1 MARIIENVIDV
12 IKLDREV
19 KKILIVEDE
28 TRLAAL
34 LVAGLKENGMDAEA
48 VHDGYLGREMVLKNK
63 YDLVILDINLPLIN
77 GYDLCKEI
85 RKFDNNIPVIM
96 LTAMA
101 SPHNKLAGFD
111 AGADDYLTKP
121 FEFDELLA
129 RIRVILKRT
138 AYIEKKEQNIIKI
151 ADLVIN
157 KTNKTVSRQGH
168 MIELTAKE
176 YTLLELL
183 ASSPGEVFSRAD
195 ISDKI
200 WNLNFDTGTNYV
212 DVYINYLRKKI
223 DRDFDEKLIHTRVG
237 MGYYVKA
244 QNEEN

>member
-1 MARIIENVIDV
+1 
-12 IKLDREV
+12 
-19 KKILIVEDE
+19 
-28 TRLAAL
+28 
-34 LVAGLKENGMDAEA
+34 MDAEA

-63 YDLVILDINLPLIN
+63 YDLIILDINLPLIN

-157 KTNKTVSRQGH
+157 KTSKTVSRQGH
-168 MIELTAKE
+168 VIELTAKE

-183 ASSPGEVFSRAD
+183 AGSPGEVFSRAD

-237 MGYYVKA
+237 MGYYVKS
-244 QNEEN
+244 QNEES

>member
-1 MARIIENVIDV
+1 MHP
-12 IKLDREV
+12 

-28 TRLAAL
+28 ARLAGL
-34 LVAGLKENGMDAEA
+34 LVAGLQENGMEAEA
-48 VHDGYLGREMVLKNK
+48 VHDGYLGKEMVLKNK
-63 YDLVILDINLPLIN
+63 YDLIILDINLPLIN

-101 SPHNKLAGFD
+101 TPHNKLAGFD
-111 AGADDYLTKP
+111 AGADDYITKP
-121 FEFDELLA
+121 FDFDELLA
-129 RIRVILKRT
+129 RIRVIFKRT
-138 AYIEKKEQNIIKI
+138 SFMEKKETSLIKI

-157 KTNKTVSRQGH
+157 KSSKTVSRQGQI
-168 MIELTAKE
+168 IELTAKE

-183 ASSPGEVFSRAD
+183 AGSPGEVFSRAE

-223 DRDFDEKLIHTRVG
+223 DKEFDQKLIHTRVG
-237 MGYYVKA
+237 MGYYVKD
-244 QNEEN
+244 QNEES

>member
-1 MARIIENVIDV
+1 MHP
-12 IKLDREV
+12 

-28 TRLAAL
+28 ARLAGL
-34 LVAGLKENGMDAEA
+34 LVAGLQENGMEAEA
-48 VHDGYLGREMVLKNK
+48 VHDGYLGKEMVLKNK
-63 YDLVILDINLPLIN
+63 YDLIILDINLPLIN

-101 SPHNKLAGFD
+101 TPHNKLAGFD
-111 AGADDYLTKP
+111 AGADDYITKP
-121 FEFDELLA
+121 FDFDELLA
-129 RIRVILKRT
+129 RIRVIFKRT
-138 AYIEKKEQNIIKI
+138 SFMEKKETSLIKI

-157 KTNKTVSRQGH
+157 KSSKTVSRQGQI
-168 MIELTAKE
+168 IELTAKE

-183 ASSPGEVFSRAD
+183 ASSPGVVFSRAE

-223 DRDFDEKLIHTRVG
+223 DKEFDQKLIHTRVG
-237 MGYYVKA
+237 MGYYVKD

>member
-1 MARIIENVIDV
+1 MHP
-12 IKLDREV
+12 

-28 TRLAAL
+28 ARLAGL
-34 LVAGLKENGMDAEA
+34 LVAGLQENGMDAEA
-48 VHDGYLGREMVLKNK
+48 VHDGYLGKEMVLKNK
-63 YDLVILDINLPLIN
+63 YDLIILDINLPLIN

-101 SPHNKLAGFD
+101 TPHNKLAGFD
-111 AGADDYLTKP
+111 AGADDYITKP
-121 FEFDELLA
+121 FDFDELLA
-129 RIRVILKRT
+129 RIRVIFKRT
-138 AYIEKKEQNIIKI
+138 SFMEKKETSLIKI

-157 KTNKTVSRQGH
+157 KSSKTVSRQGQI
-168 MIELTAKE
+168 IELTAKE

-183 ASSPGEVFSRAD
+183 ASSPGEVFSRAE

-223 DRDFDEKLIHTRVG
+223 DKEFDQKLIHTRVG
-237 MGYYVKA
+237 MGYYVKD

>member
-1 MARIIENVIDV
+1 
-12 IKLDREV
+12 
-19 KKILIVEDE
+19 
-28 TRLAAL
+28 
-34 LVAGLKENGMDAEA
+34 MDAEA

-63 YDLVILDINLPLIN
+63 YDLIILDINLPLIN

-151 ADLVIN
+151 ADFVIN
-157 KTNKTVSRQGH
+157 KTSKTVSRQGH
-168 MIELTAKE
+168 VIELTAKE

-183 ASSPGEVFSRAD
+183 AGSPGEVFSRAD

-237 MGYYVKA
+237 MGYYVKS
-244 QNEEN
+244 QNEES

>member
-1 MARIIENVIDV
+1 MHP
-12 IKLDREV
+12 

-28 TRLAAL
+28 ARLAEL
-34 LVAGLKENGMDAEA
+34 LVAGLQENGMEAEA
-48 VHDGYLGREMVLKNK
+48 VHDGYLGKEMVLKNK
-63 YDLVILDINLPLIN
+63 YDLIILDINLPLIN

-101 SPHNKLAGFD
+101 TPHNKLAGFD
-111 AGADDYLTKP
+111 AGADDYITKP
-121 FEFDELLA
+121 FDFDELLA
-129 RIRVILKRT
+129 RIKVIFKRT
-138 AYIEKKEQNIIKI
+138 SFMEKKETSLIKI

-157 KTNKTVSRQGH
+157 KSSKTVSRQGQI
-168 MIELTAKE
+168 IELTAKE

-183 ASSPGEVFSRAD
+183 ASSPGEVFSRAE

-212 DVYINYLRKKI
+212 DVYINYLRKK
-223 DRDFDEKLIHTRVG
+223 LTRNLT
-237 MGYYVKA
+237 KS
-244 QNEEN
+244 

>member
-1 MARIIENVIDV
+1 MHP
-12 IKLDREV
+12 

-28 TRLAAL
+28 ARLAEL
-34 LVAGLKENGMDAEA
+34 LVAGLQENGMEAEA
-48 VHDGYLGREMVLKNK
+48 VHDGYLGKEMVLKNK
-63 YDLVILDINLPLIN
+63 YDLIILDINLPLIN

-101 SPHNKLAGFD
+101 TPHNKLAGFD
-111 AGADDYLTKP
+111 AGADDYITKP
-121 FEFDELLA
+121 FDFDELLA
-129 RIRVILKRT
+129 RIKVIFKRT
-138 AYIEKKEQNIIKI
+138 SFMEKKETSLIKI

-157 KTNKTVSRQGH
+157 KSSKTVSRQGQI
-168 MIELTAKE
+168 IELTAKE

-183 ASSPGEVFSRAD
+183 ASSPGEVFSRAE

-223 DRDFDEKLIHTRVG
+223 DKEFDQKLIHT
-237 MGYYVKA
+237 
-244 QNEEN
+244 

>member
-1 MARIIENVIDV
+1 MHP
-12 IKLDREV
+12 

-28 TRLAAL
+28 ARLAGL
-34 LVAGLKENGMDAEA
+34 LVAGLQENGMEAEA
-48 VHDGYLGREMVLKNK
+48 VHDGYLGKEMVLKNK
-63 YDLVILDINLPLIN
+63 YDLIILDINLPLIN

-101 SPHNKLAGFD
+101 TPHNKLAGFD
-111 AGADDYLTKP
+111 AGADDYITKP
-121 FEFDELLA
+121 FDFDELLA
-129 RIRVILKRT
+129 RIKVIFKRT
-138 AYIEKKEQNIIKI
+138 SFMEKKETSLIKI

-157 KTNKTVSRQGH
+157 KSSKTVSRQGQI
-168 MIELTAKE
+168 IELTAKE

-183 ASSPGEVFSRAD
+183 ASSPGEVFSRAE

-223 DRDFDEKLIHTRVG
+223 DKEFDQKLIHTRVG
-237 MGYYVKA
+237 MGYYVKD

>member
-1 MARIIENVIDV
+1 
-12 IKLDREV
+12 
-19 KKILIVEDE
+19 
-28 TRLAAL
+28 
-34 LVAGLKENGMDAEA
+34 MDAEA

-63 YDLVILDINLPLIN
+63 YDLIILDINLPLIN

-96 LTAMA
+96 LTSMA

-157 KTNKTVSRQGH
+157 KTSKTVSRQGH
-168 MIELTAKE
+168 VIELTAKE

-183 ASSPGEVFSRAD
+183 AGSPGEVFSRAD

-237 MGYYVKA
+237 MGYYVKS
-244 QNEEN
+244 QNEES

>member
-1 MARIIENVIDV
+1 MHP
-12 IKLDREV
+12 

-28 TRLAAL
+28 ARLAGL
-34 LVAGLKENGMDAEA
+34 LVAGLQENGMDAEA
-48 VHDGYLGREMVLKNK
+48 VHDGYLGKEMVLKNK
-63 YDLVILDINLPLIN
+63 YDLIILDINLPLIN

-101 SPHNKLAGFD
+101 TPHNKLAGFD
-111 AGADDYLTKP
+111 AGADDYITKP
-121 FEFDELLA
+121 FDFDELLA
-129 RIRVILKRT
+129 RIRVIFKRT
-138 AYIEKKEQNIIKI
+138 SFMEKKETSLIKI

-157 KTNKTVSRQGH
+157 KSSKTVSRQGQI
-168 MIELTAKE
+168 IELTAKE

-183 ASSPGEVFSRAD
+183 ASSPGEVFSRAE

-223 DRDFDEKLIHTRVG
+223 DKKFDQKLIHTRVG
-237 MGYYVKA
+237 MGYYVKD

>member
-1 MARIIENVIDV
+1 MHP
-12 IKLDREV
+12 

-28 TRLAAL
+28 ARLAEL
-34 LVAGLKENGMDAEA
+34 LVAGLQENGMEAEA
-48 VHDGYLGREMVLKNK
+48 VHDGYLGKEMVLKNK
-63 YDLVILDINLPLIN
+63 YDLIILDINLPLIN

-101 SPHNKLAGFD
+101 TPHNKLAGFD
-111 AGADDYLTKP
+111 AGADDYITKP
-121 FEFDELLA
+121 FDFDELLA
-129 RIRVILKRT
+129 RIKVIFKRT
-138 AYIEKKEQNIIKI
+138 SFMEKKETSLIKI

-157 KTNKTVSRQGH
+157 KSSKTVSRQGQI
-168 MIELTAKE
+168 IELTAKE

-183 ASSPGEVFSRAD
+183 ASSPGEVFSRAE

-223 DRDFDEKLIHTRVG
+223 DKEFDQKLIHTRVG
-237 MGYYVKA
+237 MGYYVKD